1 MGPNGHLTV
10 NQHHP
15 NNLSISLICS
25 YTDPEA
31 YYYTTGMLNGLH
43 EMERF
48 EEGTKRFWEEMKR
61 FEDGTKRFRNGTL
74 CTFGNGTLC
83 TLWPRFQFPR
93 YSDFL
98 AWRIGRL
105 FIFDTQNQNKF
116 HFIRSI
122 CLFVIF
128 FDLKKDLSRLIN
140 IINLFK
146 QLCLHSEND
155 DQNLGKFT
163 VLKIV
168 TLIDR

>member
-31 YYYTTGMLNGLH
+31 YYYTTGMLIGLH

-83 TLWPRFQFPR
+83 TLWPVFNFPDIRISSHGESAVCLSSIRKIRISFISLDQFV
-93 YSDFL
+93 YL
-98 AWRIGRL
+98 
-105 FIFDTQNQNKF
+105 
-116 HFIRSI
+116 
-122 CLFVIF
+122 
-128 FDLKKDLSRLIN
+128 
-140 IINLFK
+140 
-146 QLCLHSEND
+146 
-155 DQNLGKFT
+155 
-163 VLKIV
+163 
-168 TLIDR
+168 